1 MSKLFCS
8 SPQLCVLERQ
18 MQQPPGY
25 GSKGRRYLD
34 HANEAEW
41 RNRGTTLEIVDCVVK
56 GQMMQ
61 MEHLKRR
68 IEEIFCEAGQKL
80 IFSSPAH
87 KEKYLL
93 LMRGKRADIFCSH
106 PNYAA
111 AVFLLSAEDGLW
123 ERAKQHVTD
132 TGIYFDRIR
141 LGVESHW
148 NSIFCFMRQRM
159 STMAQK
165 HIRLSELADRELVAD
180 MLLRLI
186 VNAFVIQKCG
196 VGMTKQEEWNAD

>member
-25 GSKGRRYLD
+25 RPRGGGICIM
-34 HANEAEW
+34 NEAEW
-41 RNRGTTLEIVDCVVK
+41 KSRGNYSEIVDCVVSR
-56 GQMMQ
+56 MQ

-68 IEEIFCEAGQKL
+68 IEEIFCDAGQEP
-80 IFSSPAH
+80 IFSSSAH
-87 KEKYLL
+87 RKKYLL
-93 LMRGKRADIFCSH
+93 LMQGKRAEIFCSH

-111 AVFLLSAEDGLW
+111 SVFLLSADSGLW
-123 ERAKQHVTD
+123 ERAKWHVAD

-141 LGVESHW
+141 LGGVTLEQYILFHAAKDVH
-148 NSIFCFMRQRM
+148 NG
-159 STMAQK
+159 TK

-180 MLLRLI
+180 WLLRLI
-186 VNAFVIQKCG
+186 VNASVMEKCG
-196 VGMTKQEEWNAD
+196 VEIVRQEEGNAD

>member
-25 GSKGRRYLD
+25 RPRGGGIWIM
-34 HANEAEW
+34 NEAEW
-41 RNRGTTLEIVDCVVK
+41 RNRGNYLEIVDCVVSR
-56 GQMMQ
+56 MQ

-141 LGVESHW
+141 LGGVTLEQYILFHAAKDVH
-148 NSIFCFMRQRM
+148 NG
-159 STMAQK
+159 TK

-180 MLLRLI
+180 SLLRLI